1 MRSLALAPELQSFP
15 PPYSSKD
22 VFNIVP
28 KAIVA
33 FVKGFYSFLVALLG
47 YVMGMSAFL
56 NSSAKFGAINTA
68 LKYKSLV
75 LRMRYVAL

>member
-1 MRSLALAPELQSFP
+1 MRSFVLAPVVQSCP
-15 PPYSSKD
+15 APHSSKD
-22 VFNIVP
+22 VLNVVP
-28 KAIVA
+28 KPIVA

-75 LRMRYVAL
+75 LRTRYVAL

>member
-1 MRSLALAPELQSFP
+1 MRSLALAPELQSCP

-47 YVMGMSAFL
+47 YAMGMSAFL
-56 NSSAKFGAINTA
+56 NSSAKFGAT
-68 LKYKSLV
+68 KSFV
-75 LRMRYVAL
+75 SHISSKETG